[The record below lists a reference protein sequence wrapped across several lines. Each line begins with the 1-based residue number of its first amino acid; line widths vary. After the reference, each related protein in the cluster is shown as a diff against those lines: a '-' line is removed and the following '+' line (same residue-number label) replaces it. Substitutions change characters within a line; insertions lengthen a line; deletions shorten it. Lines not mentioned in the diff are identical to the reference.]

1 MKKILKV
8 FIFIFL
14 AGLFSG
20 VFYSTGLSAENTDRL
35 SELILSASASPPSGF
50 IHSLLSF
57 FRVNMLMLLLML
69 PAVFT
74 KYLCPVPPLL
84 LWYRCFSA
92 GFCSGIIYIRDPGHA
107 LMVSLVKIIPQ
118 NIFFIPAFIMFAA
131 VTFTYSVSG
140 TFTQKRNRVTLPPGT
155 LKLSSAAAFAAVCAG
170 SITGALLSQISV

>member
-1 MKKILKV
+1 MKKILTV

-92 GFCSGIIYIRDPGHA
+92 GFCSGIIYICDPWPRPDG
-107 LMVSLVKIIPQ
+107 
-118 NIFFIPAFIMFAA
+118 
-131 VTFTYSVSG
+131 VSG
-140 TFTQKRNRVTLPPGT
+140 EDHSPEYILHTCIHHVCRSHFHILRLRNFHAKETESPFLRGL
-155 LKLSSAAAFAAVCAG
+155 
-170 SITGALLSQISV
+170 

>member
-1 MKKILKV
+1 MKKILTV

-35 SELILSASASPPSGF
+35 SELILSASASPP
-50 IHSLLSF
+50 SF

-92 GFCSGIIYIRDPGHA
+92 GFCSGIIYIRDPSHA

-170 SITGALLSQISV
+170 SITGTLLSQISV